1 MKKRIWASVL
11 TLTMLL
17 GLLPTAALAEEYAPD
32 DAVAPYSEDGGEAGG
47 ISGSGAEESKT
58 GLPEAVDGVIT
69 LESGDYTLSENVT
82 ASIVVPSGVTATLDL
97 NGKTLT
103 NNGEDTI
110 TVEAGAKL
118 TIVDNVGGGTVDN
131 VTHQ

>member
-17 GLLPTAALAEEYAPD
+17 GLLPTAALAEEYVPD
-32 DAVAPYSEDGGEAGG
+32 DAVIPYSEGGEAG
-47 ISGSGAEESKT
+47 SGSGTEESET
-58 GLPEAVDGVIT
+58 GLPKAVDGVIK

-97 NGKTLT
+97 NGKNITVLDSCAIV
-103 NNGEDTI
+103 NKGDLTI
-110 TVEAGAKL
+110 TGAG
-118 TIVDNVGGGTVDN
+118 
-131 VTHQ
+131 